1 MQHRA
6 AGTDS
11 AKAMCNDKD
20 AAHENVATARI
31 GGRKGADE
39 QPDAFRSQAQ
49 EGAGD
54 ETSASR

>member
-1 MQHRA
+1 
-6 AGTDS
+6 
-11 AKAMCNDKD
+11 MCNDKD